1 MKYAKLKPA
10 NRDLETSLNL
20 ILKVFLLLCISITL
34 FEINGMDFNKDKFI
48 RFNIVEIKME
58 NGMKIKFSFLLE
70 IWRIM
75 SCVCTDGTE
84 ACS

>member
-48 RFNIVEIKME
+48 RFYKVEIKKKME
-58 NGMKIKFSFLLE
+58 WK
-70 IWRIM
+70 
-75 SCVCTDGTE
+75 
-84 ACS
+84 